1 MEERVPLMP
10 ASALA
15 HLTAHALPQDP
26 SRDRSSGSR
35 HAPAHACAAAWL
47 AAVALALLSGCAT
60 LGPAAPAAAPSVPA
74 APSKASDAPPSGL
87 PDPSARPAAPAAAV
101 PAEAVAGPTAPSA
114 ATDSAAPTASPAA
127 TAAPATAAP
136 ATAAPATAAPAT
148 AAPATAE
155 PPATLDDLLASLTS
169 QHGDLWERVRKGLA
183 VPDLEGPLVQRREQ
197 YYSSQPEYLRRMTE
211 RAGRYLF
218 YIVEEVDRRGL
229 PMELALLPF
238 IESAFNPQALSSAKA
253 SGIWQFMP
261 ATGRHF
267 DLTQN
272 LFRDDRRDV
281 IASTHAALDYLQKL
295 HGMFGDWHLALAAY
309 NWGEG
314 NVQRAIA
321 RNRAAGLPTG
331 YENLRMPRETRDYVP
346 KLQAIENLVAR
357 PSAYGVTLEPLAD
370 HPYFTTVPIRRDIDV
385 ALAARLAGLELDDF
399 KALNPQMNKPVILA
413 AGTPTVLLPHDNAE
427 QFVIALS
434 QHDGPLASWTA
445 WVAPSTMAPAAA
457 ARQVGMSEA
466 QLREVNR
473 IPAGVLVR
481 GGSALLVPRAP
492 TREADVSEH
501 LADNGMLELAPDPA
515 SRRRTVLK
523 AGRNDSVASVARRYR
538 VGVAQVA
545 EWNNVRPDARFRP
558 GEAIVV
564 FTHPRSV
571 QRAVAASAR
580 TSARRPAASA
590 RSGRAAAS
598 PPRAAA
604 RAPQPARRTAASA
617 QR

>member
-1 MEERVPLMP
+1 MEERVPLMRP
-10 ASALA
+10 
-15 HLTAHALPQDP
+15 
-26 SRDRSSGSR
+26 
-35 HAPAHACAAAWL
+35 
-47 AAVALALLSGCAT
+47 AAVAGAWLTAASLALLSGCASLAPAPAVAPPPAVGVT
-60 LGPAAPAAAPSVPA
+60 AGEPASQPATQAARPNPLPTPTGPATGALAIPATPAADAPSAPTGGPASTAPGGAADAAANPAAAPAAS
-74 APSKASDAPPSGL
+74 
-87 PDPSARPAAPAAAV
+87 
-101 PAEAVAGPTAPSA
+101 
-114 ATDSAAPTASPAA
+114 
-127 TAAPATAAP
+127 
-136 ATAAPATAAPAT
+136 
-148 AAPATAE
+148 E
-155 PPATLDDLLASLTS
+155 PPATLDDLLESLTS
-169 QHGDLWERVRKGLA
+169 QRGDLWERVRKGLA
-183 VPDLEGPLVQRREQ
+183 VPDLDGPLVQRREQ
-197 YYSSQPEYLRRMTE
+197 YYRGQPEYLRRMTE

-314 NVQRAIA
+314 NVRRAIT
-321 RNRAAGLPTG
+321 RNRAAGLPTD
-331 YENLRMPRETRDYVP
+331 YESLRMPRETRDYVP

-357 PSAYGVTLEPLAD
+357 PAAHGVTLEPLAD
-370 HPYFTTVPIRRDIDV
+370 HPYFVTVPIRRDLDV
-385 ALAARLAGLELDDF
+385 ALAARLAGLDLDDF

-434 QHDGPLASWTA
+434 QHQGPLASWTA
-445 WVAPSTMAPAAA
+445 WVAPATMTPAAA

-492 TREADVSEH
+492 SREADVSEH

-523 AGRNDSVASVARRYR
+523 AGRNESVASIARRYR
-538 VGVAQVA
+538 VSVAQVA
-545 EWNNVRPDARFRP
+545 EWNDVRPDARFRP
-558 GEAIVV
+558 GDPVVV

-571 QRAVAASAR
+571 QRAVA
-580 TSARRPAASA
+580 TSARSDVRRPATAARGARAGRPAASA
-590 RSGRAAAS
+590 
-598 PPRAAA
+598 PRAANPAPRTAA
-604 RAPQPARRTAASA
+604 RPSQPVRRTAASGS
-617 QR
+617 R